1 MIRQRVSGRGSS
13 SAPLPRYLGAHFAK
27 SQLWHASCLLFAFF
41 LTESCGVAPETMGWL
56 LGGALVVNGLM
67 DLAVGWRF
75 NGRIADARR
84 AGRVQAMAAPG
95 IALCF
100 LLFTLTPLLPV
111 GWRLCWV
118 VATLVGLR
126 ALYPLLDVAQ
136 NALVAM
142 MTADPLVQRR
152 LLAARNVASSLAAL
166 AIAAIAAPLLIS
178 GHGRWG
184 YMLWAGATGGLLWLT
199 AIWLDRGLNRA
210 LAGWADR
217 PPRSGVITAPQPPA
231 PQSFAAVLAALVAMM
246 IASTIFRT
254 MEPYFAAFASHRL
267 AMLVWSSIGAI
278 LSQPIWL
285 AVIRRHG
292 IARALTGM
300 AVTMLCAGGLLVGPM
315 RMSQGGGVAIGLLHG
330 AGSSGLWLVLWSIM
344 TRAAVPGRALRYVG
358 SFTCVSKLSQAA
370 GMVLVGQILSA
381 SPYADTL
388 TDPASPPARA
398 MVVALAVMAA
408 VALALAGYERAV
420 SRTASAGT
428 AATPPPMARSVPAPA
443 PRPAAVS
450 VAPADR
456 SGRAGAPP
464 ATTPLRRSPGPV
476 RAARGRRR

>member
-1 MIRQRVSGRGSS
+1 MTRHRVSGRRSS
-13 SAPLPRYLGAHFAK
+13 SAALPRYLGAHFAK
-27 SQLWHASCLLFAFF
+27 SQLWHGSCLLFAFF
-41 LTESCGVAPETMGWL
+41 LTESCGVAPMTMGWI

-84 AGRVQAMAAPG
+84 AGRLQAMAAPG

-100 LLFTLTPLLPV
+100 LLFTLTPLLPAD
-111 GWRLCWV
+111 WRLYWV

-142 MTADPLVQRR
+142 MSADPLFQGR

-166 AIAAIAAPLLIS
+166 AIAAIAAPLLIA
-178 GHGRWG
+178 GQGPWA
-184 YMLWAGATGGLLWLT
+184 YMLWSGGTGGLLWLT
-199 AIWLDRGLNRA
+199 AARLNRGL
-210 LAGWADR
+210 ADTR
-217 PPRSGVITAPQPPA
+217 DRE
-231 PQSFAAVLAALVAMM
+231 PQSEGIGTPQASAPWRFAAVLAALVVMM

-267 AMLVWSSIGAI
+267 ALLVWSSIGAI

-285 AVIRRHG
+285 AMIRRHG
-292 IARALTGM
+292 FARALIGM
-300 AVTMLCAGGLLVGPM
+300 AVTLLCAGGLLVGPM
-315 RMSQGGGVAIGLLHG
+315 RISQGGGVAIGLLHG

-344 TRAAVPGRALRYVG
+344 TQAAVAGRALRYVG

-370 GMVLVGQILSA
+370 GMVLVGRFLSV

-388 TDPASPPARA
+388 ADPASAPARA

-408 VALALAGYERAV
+408 VALGLAGYERVV

-428 AATPPPMARSVPAPA
+428 AATRPPATRSIPAPA
-443 PRPAAVS
+443 PRPSAVS
-450 VAPADR
+450 VTPADR
-456 SGRAGAPP
+456 SGQAGAPP
-464 ATTPLRRSPGPV
+464 ATTLRRRPPGP
-476 RAARGRRR
+476 ARGRRR

>member
-1 MIRQRVSGRGSS
+1 MTGQRASDGR
-13 SAPLPRYLGAHFAK
+13 SAVAHPLRYLGAHFAK

-41 LTESCGVAPETMGWL
+41 LTESCGVAPGTMGWL

-84 AGRVQAMAAPG
+84 AGRLQAMAAPG

-100 LLFTLTPLLPV
+100 LLFTLTPLLPA

-118 VATLVGLR
+118 AATLVGLR

-166 AIAAIAAPLLIS
+166 AIAAIAAPLLIA
-178 GHGRWG
+178 GQEPWG
-184 YMLWAGATGGLLWLT
+184 YMLWSGGTGGLLWLT
-199 AIWLDRGLNRA
+199 AARLNRGL
-210 LAGWADR
+210 ADTR
-217 PPRSGVITAPQPPA
+217 DRE
-231 PQSFAAVLAALVAMM
+231 PQSEGIGTSQARAPRRFVAVLAALVVMM

-285 AVIRRHG
+285 AVIRRRG

-300 AVTMLCAGGLLVGPM
+300 AVAMLCAGGLLVGPM
-315 RMSQGGGVAIGLLHG
+315 RISQGGGVAIGLLHG

-344 TRAAVPGRALRYVG
+344 TQAAAPGRALRYVG

-388 TDPASPPARA
+388 ADPASLPARA
-398 MVVALAVMAA
+398 MVAALAVMAA
-408 VALALAGYERAV
+408 VALVLAGYERVV

-428 AATPPPMARSVPAPA
+428 AATPPPGVRSVPAPA
-443 PRPAAVS
+443 PRPAAGS

-464 ATTPLRRSPGPV
+464 ATTLRRRSPGPA